1 MTRPLLG
8 FGTAPILGK
17 HGRGKSLRAIA
28 AALDHG
34 VCHFDTAR
42 SYGWGD
48 AEGLLG
54 EALKDTPRDRVV
66 LVSKCGYLPVK
77 RSRLLGTA
85 KSVARVVRKVPGLGG
100 AVQRAAA
107 SPAFQPKASYDLGLL
122 AASLEASLAALRTD
136 HLDVLIL
143 HNFNRATDGVEAV
156 IEWMRGRQA
165 AGAIRNYGVSTGVDV
180 VETMDWLDERGL
192 LDGTLVQAPLS
203 AGLLA
208 TPVKYRDVAT
218 IVHSPFRSWDS
229 SLDAANRD
237 LGALGDTLAAQ
248 TACRAIVCSMFSP
261 AHIATNARA
270 MAA

>member
-17 HGRGKSLRAIA
+17 HDRRTSLRAIA

-34 VCHFDTAR
+34 VRHFDTAR
-42 SYGWGD
+42 SYGWGE

-54 EALKDTPRDRVV
+54 EALQGVPRDHVI
-66 LVSKCGYLPVK
+66 LVSKCGYVPVK
-77 RSRLLGTA
+77 RSPLLNAA
-85 KSVARVVRKVPGLGG
+85 KSVARVVRKAPGLRG

-107 SPAFQPKASYDLGLL
+107 AAALRPTTSYDLGVL
-122 AASLEASLAALRTD
+122 AASLDASLKALRTD
-136 HLDVLIL
+136 HLDVLVL

-165 AGAIRNYGVSTGVDV
+165 AGAIRGYGVSTGEDV
-180 VETMDWLDERGL
+180 VETMDWLADRGL
-192 LDGTLVQAPLS
+192 LEGTLVQAPLS

-208 TPVKYRDVAT
+208 TPEKYREVAT
-218 IVHSPFRSWDS
+218 IVHSPFRSWNPDLS
-229 SLDAANRD
+229 AASGD
-237 LGALGDTLAAQ
+237 LGALGDALVAN

-261 AHIATNARA
+261 AHIAANARA